1 MSSSYRPR
9 ESAHRARALAS
20 RQFRRVEP
28 AVHDEFSDD
37 LDEDW
42 EEEAGEEPFGS
53 GAGELR
59 RRIADRTPP
68 SVRAA
73 RLRVSPRA
81 AVGVLLV
88 ALLVAAGLVL
98 AAWRSWP
105 EDPAGAGDVVPE
117 RTAAVAVSSSPAP
130 HASGTPVVVHVAGRV
145 ATPGLVTLP
154 SGSRVGDALAAAG
167 GALPDGDLD
176 AVNLARVLVDG
187 EQVLLPAPGQAVAG
201 PAVVSGPGGAGPLDL
216 NSATAEQL
224 DALPGVGEVLAARI
238 VAWREE
244 NGRFTGVD
252 DLGEVSGIGPKL
264 LDGVRDLVTV

>member
-1 MSSSYRPR
+1 VSSSYRPR

-28 AVHDEFSDD
+28 ADD
-37 LDEDW
+37 LDDEWDD
-42 EEEAGEEPFGS
+42 EGDDEFGEVDPAS
-53 GAGELR
+53 GGGELR

-68 SVRAA
+68 GVRAA
-73 RLRVSPRA
+73 RVRVSPRA

-88 ALLVAAGLVL
+88 ALLVAAGLCF
-98 AAWRSWP
+98 AAWRSWSD
-105 EDPAGAGDVVPE
+105 DPSNAGEALPE
-117 RTAAVAVSSSPAP
+117 RTASVAVSGSPSP
-130 HASGTPVVVHVAGRV
+130 GASVVVHVAGLV
-145 ATPGLVTLP
+145 VNPGLVTMP
-154 SGSRVGDALAAAG
+154 SGSRVGDALAAVG
-167 GALPDGDLD
+167 GALPDADLD

-187 EQVLLPAPGQAVAG
+187 EQVLVPAPGTAVAA
-201 PAVVSGPGGAGPLDL
+201 PAAPGVSGGGGLLNL

-224 DALPGVGEVLAARI
+224 DALPGVGEVLAGRI

-244 NGRFTGVD
+244 NGRFSGVD

>member
-28 AVHDEFSDD
+28 VVDEE
-37 LDEDW
+37 LDEQELDD
-42 EEEAGEEPFGS
+42 EEWDDEVAGDEPTS
-53 GAGELR
+53 GVGELR

-73 RLRVSPRA
+73 RVRVSPRA

-88 ALLVAAGLVL
+88 ALLVAAGLGF

-105 EDPAGAGDVVPE
+105 DDPAGAGDEVPE
-117 RTAAVAVSSSPAP
+117 RTAPVAVSSSPT
-130 HASGTPVVVHVAGRV
+130 SGTSVVVHVAGRV
-145 ATPGLVTLP
+145 ANPGLVTLP
-154 SGSRVGDALAAAG
+154 SGSRVGDALTAVG
-167 GALPDGDLD
+167 GALPDADLD

-187 EQVLLPAPGQAVAG
+187 EQVLVPVPGQVAAG
-201 PAVVSGPGGAGPLDL
+201 PVASGGSGSGGLLNL
-216 NSATAEQL
+216 NSAGADQL
-224 DALPGVGEVLAARI
+224 DALPGVGEVLAGRI

-244 NGRFTGVD
+244 NGRFSSVD